1 MRCAKTT
8 LLRRFV
14 AVIGA
19 ALMWQAPGAH
29 ARSVDF
35 AQLDYAPDSSSA
47 VLVRV
52 LGDPRAAQ
60 PAPVVSAT
68 YSRWNDG
75 ETGGIGLLKRWDLVS
90 GTHPVVLGTGA
101 GMDAFRSRASGDHER
116 DDSPSARAQIETYGA
131 VPGGFMYAMAQGST
145 FRSSTF
151 AVLRY
156 EPHGIPLAFE
166 VSHIDT
172 RGYRANTGALSVP
185 LGRSHW
191 SLRGGVVRDENHQ
204 HGFFG
209 LSYNGF

>member
-1 MRCAKTT
+1 MRCGSAAVM
-8 LLRRFV
+8 RRL
-14 AVIGA
+14 AAAIGLV
-19 ALMWQAPGAH
+19 LMGHAPCSH
-29 ARSVDF
+29 ARGVDF
-35 AQLDYAPDSSSA
+35 AQVDYAPDSSSA

-60 PAPVVSAT
+60 PAPVLSAT

-75 ETGGIGLLKRWDLVS
+75 ETGGVGLLKRWSLAS
-90 GTHPVVLGTGA
+90 GAHPVVLGAGA

-116 DDSPSARAQIETYGA
+116 DDSPSARAQIETYGD
-131 VPGGFMYAMAQGST
+131 VPGGFIYAMAQAST
-145 FRSSTF
+145 FRASTF

-156 EPHGIPLAFE
+156 EPHGVPLAFE

-185 LGRSHW
+185 LGHSRW
-191 SLRGGVVRDENHQ
+191 SLRGGLVRDEDRQ